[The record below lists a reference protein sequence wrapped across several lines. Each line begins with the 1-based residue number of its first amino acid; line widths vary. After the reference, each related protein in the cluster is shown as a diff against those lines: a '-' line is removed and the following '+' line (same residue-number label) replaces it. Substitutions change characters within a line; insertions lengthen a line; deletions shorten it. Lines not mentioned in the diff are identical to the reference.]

1 MAPAIVSVIHKA
13 TLRGGPVVNLPERRS
28 LPKKNGRSSGN
39 IKRS

>member
-28 LPKKNGRSSGN
+28 LPKN
-39 IKRS
+39 KRAILGKY